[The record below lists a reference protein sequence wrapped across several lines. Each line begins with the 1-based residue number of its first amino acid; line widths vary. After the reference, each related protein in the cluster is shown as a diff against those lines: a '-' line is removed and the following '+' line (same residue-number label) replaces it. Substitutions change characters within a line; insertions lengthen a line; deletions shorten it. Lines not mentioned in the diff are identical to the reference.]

1 MEEPEGRLRFL
12 DYAEEAS
19 LLKVAPLIVQDVI
32 VIGTNCGIRIA
43 SEALTLTW
51 NNVDFLRNQLTVSAA
66 FAKAGETRSVPLNSR
81 ARAVLVR
88 LKAQSRGRYVFAS
101 PTDSP
106 IGRWTNCSPAPAR
119 TRASPEQ
126 VSHCTRSGITSPAA
140 W

>member
-19 LLKVAPLIVQDVI
+19 LLKVAPPIVQDVI

-66 FAKAGETRSVPLNSR
+66 FAKAVETRSVPRNSR
-81 ARAVLVR
+81 ARAVL
-88 LKAQSRGRYVFAS
+88 LS
-101 PTDSP
+101 P
-106 IGRWTNCSPAPAR
+106 G
-119 TRASPEQ
+119 
-126 VSHCTRSGITSPAA
+126 HCTEAIERIAEEFHNWNHNTPISGQVVHLAERAVSV
-140 W
+140 